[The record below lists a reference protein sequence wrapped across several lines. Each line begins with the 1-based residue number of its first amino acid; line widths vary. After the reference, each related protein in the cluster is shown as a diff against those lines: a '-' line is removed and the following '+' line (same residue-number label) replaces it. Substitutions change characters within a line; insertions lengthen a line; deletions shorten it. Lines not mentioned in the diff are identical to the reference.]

1 MAPTVSRHQ
10 NHHTWPGRLL
20 HSGRQ
25 WSLASCNSNCR
36 SISSDSE
43 LLRSCHKYCQE
54 FISRLKTGIVA
65 KNTDIPENDGIIIQ
79 KIIDLSAASTVQADT
94 NKCTLI
100 KRARDLD
107 KRNYSMR
114 SIARILNLDFRTV
127 RKYIHMEKDQILT
140 IRKTFVDY
148 TVYLDDLIEGYR
160 KGESLSLIFRRIKI
174 KGFKGSL
181 RGLTIRFGKL
191 YKGRMERRGSCVS
204 KKKP

>member
-1 MAPTVSRHQ
+1 
-10 NHHTWPGRLL
+10 
-20 HSGRQ
+20 
-25 WSLASCNSNCR
+25 
-36 SISSDSE
+36 
-43 LLRSCHKYCQE
+43 
-54 FISRLKTGIVA
+54 
-65 KNTDIPENDGIIIQ
+65 
-79 KIIDLSAASTVQADT
+79 
-94 NKCTLI
+94 
-100 KRARDLD
+100 
-107 KRNYSMR
+107 MR

-191 YKGRMERRGSCVS
+191 YKGRMERRVSCVL
-204 KKKP
+204 KKETIKFPRIFSCRKSCIYLTNKTMKKYCHQLRSDGMNISEKKIRHFKVFGTCQTTSDQFLQKDP